1 MQKLLV
7 IYIFLLTT
15 FLSAETLK
23 LSFGGKQKIKNVIE
37 FPNNTGMMFNWTS
50 ENTFTSNTHLFGSSI
65 CSGSMQLGDL
75 GQIQSQYIVCE
86 ATSQN
91 GYKVW
96 LLFDNPGGDIAAEV
110 NPFKV
115 IHGTGPWK
123 EAIGAKCLGALR
135 TVYNEDYYLFDAS
148 CNLTRASFDR
158 INNFEYKK

>member
-1 MQKLLV
+1 MQKPLI
-7 IYIFLLTT
+7 IYAFLFTT
-15 FLSAETLK
+15 IVSAETLK
-23 LSFGGKQKIKNVIE
+23 LSFGGKQKISNVIQ

-65 CSGSMQLGDL
+65 CSGAMRLGGD
-75 GQIQSQYIVCE
+75 GQIQNQYIVCE

-91 GYKVW
+91 GFKVW
-96 LLFDNPGGDIAAEV
+96 LLFDDPGGDITAEV

-115 IHGTGPWK
+115 TNGTGPWK
-123 EAIGAKCLGALR
+123 ETIGAKCLGALR

-148 CNLTRASFDR
+148 CNLTKASYDR